1 MTTEYSEISRLDAS
15 AVATVE
21 AVAAVVMVAAF
32 ETNLSN
38 SENAGAH
45 FPLDNLA
52 TKQQLL
58 EQRYHHYYLVAV
70 SVADSWEMN
79 QFGKTSSQNANHSLF
94 L

>member
-1 MTTEYSEISRLDAS
+1 MTLT

-21 AVAAVVMVAAF
+21 AVMAVAALVMVAAF

-45 FPLDNLA
+45 FPLDNLV